1 MQAQHGQAGRP
12 RLRAAAMALLL
23 AQQVLPACAAE
34 QVGRVVDAQE
44 AKVFAGASVT
54 LRGSAPAR
62 PAARTDAHGFFRVP
76 ELAPGAYLLDVGLP
90 DGRAFVARLVV
101 LANRR
106 TQFLELDYSRA
117 VPPDDD
123 EDY

>member
-1 MQAQHGQAGRP
+1 MTVHVKAGAP
-12 RLRAAAMALLL
+12 LRAAALALLL
-23 AQQVLPACAAE
+23 LHVLPAGAAE
-34 QVGRVVDAQE
+34 WEGRVVDASD
-44 AKVFAGASVT
+44 AKVFSGASVT
-54 LRGSAPAR
+54 LRGVQPAR
-62 PAARTDAHGFFRVP
+62 TAARTDAHGFFRVP

-101 LANRR
+101 RANRR